1 MKRIIM
7 MVVRLG
13 LLSFYYFGVL
23 LFISNKK
30 KKDLQYNYKVIRKMT
45 IAANKAG
52 RVTIEEN
59 GIENLPKEDG
69 FVIFPNHQ
77 GLYECLAFIESCPR
91 ALSFVIKKEA
101 KDIILLKQVVNAT
114 GSLSIDR
121 KDIRQSMEVINT
133 MAEEVKKGRN
143 FVIFPEGT
151 RSKLGNKLL
160 DFKPGSFKSAVKAKS
175 PIVPAAIMNAFI
187 PFDENHTKP
196 VAVKVFYLEPLYYEE
211 YKEMKTSEIAKEV
224 KMRIEKIIEE
234 NT

>member
-77 GLYECLAFIESCPR
+77 GLYDCLAFIESCPR

-196 VAVKVFYLEPLYYEE
+196 VTVKVFYLEPLYYEE

-224 KMRIEKIIEE
+224 KMRIEKIIGE